1 MPNYF
6 CAYELGFHTHGMAAS
21 IVYLLAKLDFSSVL
35 DLYSLLP
42 KQDIQAIVM
51 SGYHKIGSPS
61 FLQNG

>member
-1 MPNYF
+1 
-6 CAYELGFHTHGMAAS
+6 
-21 IVYLLAKLDFSSVL
+21 VL